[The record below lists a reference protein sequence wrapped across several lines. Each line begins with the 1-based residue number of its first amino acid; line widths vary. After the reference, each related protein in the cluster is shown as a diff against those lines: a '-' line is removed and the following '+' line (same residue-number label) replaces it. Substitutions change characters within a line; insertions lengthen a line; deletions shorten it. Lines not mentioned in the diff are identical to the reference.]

1 MKVTYTGKQ
10 TALLPAQQRK
20 LDARIAKIAK
30 VVDSPK
36 SEKEAHVVLSNERH
50 LVRAEVTVDF
60 YDHRVVGI
68 GQDTEQYAALAEA
81 FEKLEKQL
89 LKLRAKWRDSKR
101 GNKVSWSTAEEEA
114 EAMEASEEEESGSGG
129 HVFRL
134 KQPSRRKPMTLDEAL
149 LEMENGRDY
158 LVYMDAEADKLSV
171 LIRRRD
177 GNFDLIQP

>member
-10 TALLPAQQRK
+10 RALLPAQQRK
-20 LDARIAKIAK
+20 LDAKIAKIAK

-68 GQDTEQYAALAEA
+68 GTDTDQFAALSEA
-81 FEKLEKQL
+81 FEKLEKQI
-89 LKLRAKWRDSKR
+89 LKLREKWRDSKR
-101 GNKVSWSTAEEEA
+101 GNNKSAWG
-114 EAMEASEEEESGSGG
+114 EEEESEAPEAAEEESGAGG

-158 LVYMDAEADKLSV
+158 LVYMDAETDKLSV

-177 GNFDLIQP
+177 GNFDLVQP

>member
-10 TALLPAQQRK
+10 RALLPAQQRK
-20 LDARIAKIAK
+20 LDAKIAKIAK

-36 SEKEAHVVLSNERH
+36 SEKEAHVILSNERH
-50 LVRAEVTVDF
+50 LVQAEVTVDF

-68 GQDTEQYAALAEA
+68 GTDTDQFAALSEA

-89 LKLRAKWRDSKR
+89 LKLRGKWRDSKR
-101 GNKVSWSTAEEEA
+101 GNNKSAWSEEA
-114 EAMEASEEEESGSGG
+114 EAEAPEAVEEETSAGG

-158 LVYMDAEADKLSV
+158 LVYMDAETDKLSV

-177 GNFDLIQP
+177 GNFDLVQP